1 MFLPVAR
8 LVQMD
13 ESRKREQEYFQRGK
27 KKKKKKTCR
36 KKEVPLKDG
45 KTQFR
50 EDWLGL
56 PPE

>member
-27 KKKKKKTCR
+27 KKKKKKL
-36 KKEVPLKDG
+36 VG
-45 KTQFR
+45 KR
-50 EDWLGL
+50 RSL
-56 PPE
+56 